1 MTFFEAEFKIT
12 HNCPHVTLSRRFP
25 SSKIFV
31 WCNFQNE
38 IIEIIAGDEDE
49 YMQLVDEIS
58 ELGDIVSRS
67 SDGFNVHLMAKKCN
81 CTSKNS
87 VAKNAEASDVLHLT
101 PSIIMGGWEYHRV
114 IAFNH
119 DDLVNFM
126 VLLEKNGFEYEV
138 TKKSQLHGQLSTSLM
153 LNIGSVF
160 SDLTS
165 KQADALL
172 TAYRHGYFVFPRK
185 MNLQSIAMKERVV
198 RTTLSEHLKKA
209 ENKLIS
215 NLIPYLHL
223 HQRMDA

>member
-12 HNCPHVTLSRRFP
+12 RDCLHVTLSRKFP

-31 WCNFQNE
+31 WCNLQNE
-38 IIEIIAGDEDE
+38 IIEIVAGDEEE
-49 YMQLVDEIS
+49 YVQLMDEIS
-58 ELGDIVSRS
+58 ELGDTVSLS
-67 SDGFNVHLMAKKCN
+67 SDGYNVHLMAKKCN

-101 PSIIMGGWEYHRV
+101 PTIIMAGWAYHRV
-114 IAFNH
+114 IAFDH
-119 DDLVNFM
+119 DNLVNFM
-126 VLLEKNGFEYEV
+126 VLLEKNGFEYGV
-138 TKKSQLHGQLSTSLM
+138 TKKSQLRGQLSTSLM

-160 SDLTS
+160 SDLAS
-165 KQADALL
+165 KRADALL
-172 TAYRHGYFVFPRK
+172 TAYRHGYIVFPRK

-215 NLIPYLHL
+215 NLIPYLHI
-223 HQRMDA
+223 HQRMGA

>member
-12 HNCPHVTLSRRFP
+12 HDCPHVTLSRKFP
-25 SSKIFV
+25 LSKIFV

-38 IIEIIAGDEDE
+38 IIEIVAGDEEE
-49 YMQLVDEIS
+49 YVQLMDEIS
-58 ELGDIVSRS
+58 ELGDIVSMS
-67 SDGFNVHLMAKKCN
+67 SDGYNVHLMAKKCY

-101 PSIIMGGWEYHRV
+101 PTIIMAGWEYHRV
-114 IAFNH
+114 IAFDH
-119 DDLVNFM
+119 DNLVNFM

-138 TKKSQLHGQLSTSLM
+138 TKKSQLRGQLSTSLM

-185 MNLQSIAMKERVV
+185 MNLQSIAIKERAV

-215 NLIPYLHL
+215 NLIPYLHI
-223 HQRMDA
+223 HQRMGA

>member
-1 MTFFEAEFKIT
+1 MTFFEVELKIT
-12 HNCPHVTLSRRFP
+12 HDCPHVSLSRKFP

-38 IIEIIAGDEDE
+38 IIEIVAGDEE
-49 YMQLVDEIS
+49 VYLQLVDEVG
-58 ELGDIVSRS
+58 ELGDVVSQS
-67 SDGFNVHLMAKKCN
+67 SDGYNVHLMAKECN
-81 CTSKNS
+81 CTRENS
-87 VAKNAEASDVLHLT
+87 VARNAEASDLLHLT

-114 IAFNH
+114 IAFDH
-119 DDLVNFM
+119 DNLVNFM
-126 VLLEKNGFEYEV
+126 DMLEKNGFQYEV
-138 TKKSQLHGQLSTSLM
+138 TKKSQLHGQLSSSLM

-215 NLIPYLHL
+215 NLIPYLHI
-223 HQRMDA
+223 HQRMGV

>member
-49 YMQLVDEIS
+49 YLQLVDEIS

-101 PSIIMGGWEYHRV
+101 PSIIMDGWEYHRV